1 MPAVIWFILII
12 MTNISD
18 TDGLSRAKRLE
29 RFESSVVLPVLE
41 ERFPVLLAHV
51 LCGSEFSSYYHW
63 QPLMVWLDMVRFH
76 DFDDAGQIYHVLR
89 EWRKRLEYAC
99 LEGPSL
105 GLLKDISGQ
114 IDLHIRPVQVAVG
127 EQPEDESVRR
137 RFHLL
142 LQGVVRWL
150 QSRRETYLTEICTFG
165 RMDPSLA
172 LLVAFL
178 HNYAGIV
185 SSFNLRWER
194 LQDFYQKEILK
205 GIARKRKPCS
215 TWLSFEK
222 SPAVNS
228 VLLQR
233 NIYFKAGKDEKV
245 AGYKLLSDMCVTG
258 MKVAGVSI
266 IRVEKKSDRYP
277 EAALGYVTS
286 VLQSTLKDR
295 TARPEP
301 IGLRIHSMLLLLSEG
316 EREVSVW
323 FELNRESQQRWVG
336 MVDEVAKAQEINPDE
351 AAFKI
356 LNDSF
361 LLKVSTSEGDRE
373 VDRFHLRWQ
382 EGIGLRLTFR
392 LDESFPPVCPDKG
405 EGAPA
410 LSLLMNTEAWLFPYS
425 WARRLEVRSV
435 RIHVKVNGLRE
446 FSLYN
451 ELGQVDAR
459 QPFSPFGIQGDKG
472 AWMAFGCYEMALKLV
487 THVELHFRWLHLP
500 VGNGGLE
507 EHYRE
512 YNKGL
517 NNRSFRA
524 RTEFLHNREWKQT
537 SGIEEHYLFCTS
549 SASVPIA
556 ADAVKE
562 ETKIVFEVPEVVLP
576 PLDDITR
583 FRLGEVRSGFYRR
596 VLSAPDIGFG
606 MHEYRRLFAEVMM
619 ENSYRRRKKR
629 PLPEP
634 PLSLQMD
641 AVSLNYIA
649 EEEVQFAVGCHS
661 EIRFSYIRPL
671 SGTVDATPDMSHP
684 ITLADGPDDE
694 GNILIGIADAIGEN
708 IIRLYIGM
716 ELLRREIDHEYLPSV
731 DWYYRDS
738 YRWVKVDPVY
748 VLRDDTGGLMHS
760 GAVIIQ
766 FPFSISLEMT
776 DTEGVFWI
784 CAGIHSNVCNCS
796 VLRSVSLNVAEVAWT
811 TEEETEKSVPGLLS
825 YQRVGLLDTTA
836 AEESETEMKAR
847 LSERIA
853 HRQRPLLP
861 CEYEQ
866 LVLQE
871 FPGLAKVKCLR
882 GIDAKSL
889 NRATVVTLVAIRNRI
904 SKDWPLCTDQLL
916 CRIES
921 FLRPYTSPFA
931 KIDAINPVYEE
942 VTVFC
947 GVSLKEGQQA
957 GEAISDIN
965 RNLCRCI
972 APWNEEQK
980 EPVLG
985 YCFSIRDLISCIKEN
1000 PSVEALHGIKLLQV
1014 IGEEAKFGLKE
1025 YTGEQDE
1032 NQTIAPSVPWGILV
1046 PAVRQ
1051 YVKLVEA
1058 GEWRQDIEFGD
1069 LEVENTFV
1077 IQ

>member
-1 MPAVIWFILII
+1 MEEEV
-12 MTNISD
+12 
-18 TDGLSRAKRLE
+18 GVCLS
-29 RFESSVVLPVLE
+29 
-41 ERFPVLLAHV
+41 
-51 LCGSEFSSYYHW
+51 GN
-63 QPLMVWLDMVRFH
+63 
-76 DFDDAGQIYHVLR
+76 
-89 EWRKRLEYAC
+89 
-99 LEGPSL
+99 SL
-105 GLLKDISGQ
+105 FGTASRYQGQ
-114 IDLHIRPVQVAVG
+114 IDLHIHPVQVALRV
-127 EQPEDESVRR
+127 QPEDKSVRR

-142 LQGVVRWL
+142 LQDVVRWL
-150 QSRRETYLTEICTFG
+150 QSRKEIYLMEICTSG

-178 HNYAGIV
+178 YNYVGIV
-185 SSFNLRWER
+185 SPFNQRWER
-194 LQDFYQKEILK
+194 LQDFYLKDILK
-205 GIARKRKPCS
+205 GIARKRKPLS

-222 SPAVNS
+222 SPAVTS

-233 NIYFKAGKDEKV
+233 NMYFKGEKDENI

-295 TARPEP
+295 TYRPEP
-301 IGLRIHSMLLLLSEG
+301 IGLRIHSMLLLLGEG

-323 FELNRESQQRWVG
+323 FALNRESQQRWIG
-336 MVDEVAKAQEINPDE
+336 MVDEVAKAQEINFDE
-351 AAFKI
+351 AVFKI

-373 VDRFHLRWQ
+373 VDRFHLRWE
-382 EGIGLRLTFR
+382 EGTGLRLTFR
-392 LDESFPPVCPDKG
+392 LDESFPPVCPEKG
-405 EGAPA
+405 ESVPA

-425 WARRLEVRSV
+425 WACRLEVRSV
-435 RIHVKVNGLRE
+435 RVHVKVNGLRE

-451 ELGQVDAR
+451 ELGQVDLH
-459 QPFSPFGIQGDKG
+459 QPFSPFGAQGDKG
-472 AWMAFGCYEMALKLV
+472 AWVAFGCYEMALKPV

-512 YNKGL
+512 YHKGV

-524 RTEFLHNREWKQT
+524 RTEYLQNREWKRT
-537 SGIEEHYLFCTS
+537 YGIEEHYLFCTS
-549 SASVPIA
+549 SASVPVA

-562 ETKIVFEVPEVVLP
+562 ETKIVFEVPEVVLS

-583 FRLGEVRSGFYRR
+583 FRPGEVRSGFYRL
-596 VLSAPDIGFG
+596 VLSAPDMGFG
-606 MHEYRRLFAEVMM
+606 THEYRRLFAEVMM
-619 ENSYRRRKKR
+619 ENSHRRKKR
-629 PLPEP
+629 SLPEP
-634 PLSLQMD
+634 PLALQMD
-641 AVSLNYIA
+641 AVSLNYTA

-661 EIRFSYIRPL
+661 GIRFSYIRPL
-671 SGTVDATPDMSHP
+671 SGKVDTTPDITHP
-684 ITLADGPDDE
+684 ITLADGPEDE

-716 ELLRREIDHEYLPSV
+716 ELLQREIDHEYLPSV

-738 YRWVKVDPVY
+738 SRWVKVDPVY

-766 FPFSISLEMT
+766 FPFSISPEMT

-784 CAGIHSNVCNCS
+784 CAGIHSNLCNCS
-796 VLRSVSLNVAEVAWT
+796 VLRNVSLNVAEAAWT
-811 TEEETEKSVPGLLS
+811 AEEEMEKSVPGLLS
-825 YQRVGLLDTTA
+825 YRRVGLLDTTA
-836 AEESETEMKAR
+836 SEESETEMKAR

-889 NRATVVTLVAIRNRI
+889 NRTTVVTLVAIRNRI
-904 SKDWPLCTDQLL
+904 SEDWPLCTDRLL
-916 CRIES
+916 CGIEA

-931 KIDAINPVYEE
+931 EIDAINPVYEE

-972 APWNEEQK
+972 APWNEGQK

-985 YCFSIRDLISCIKEN
+985 YSFSIRDLVSCIREN
-1000 PSVEALHGIKLLQV
+1000 PAVEALHGMKLLQV
-1014 IGEEAKFGLKE
+1014 MGEEEKFGLKA
-1025 YTGEQDE
+1025 YTSEQDE
-1032 NQTIAPSVPWGILV
+1032 NQMIAPSVPWGILV

-1051 YVKLVEA
+1051 YVKLIEP

>member
-1 MPAVIWFILII
+1 M
-12 MTNISD
+12 
-18 TDGLSRAKRLE
+18 
-29 RFESSVVLPVLE
+29 
-41 ERFPVLLAHV
+41 
-51 LCGSEFSSYYHW
+51 
-63 QPLMVWLDMVRFH
+63 Q
-76 DFDDAGQIYHVLR
+76 

-99 LEGPSL
+99 LETPSL
-105 GLLKDISGQ
+105 GLLQDIRGQ
-114 IDLHIRPVQVAVG
+114 IDLHIHPVQVALRV
-127 EQPEDESVRR
+127 QPEDKSVWR

-142 LQGVVRWL
+142 LQDVVRWL
-150 QSRRETYLTEICTFG
+150 QSRKEIYLMEICTSG

-178 HNYAGIV
+178 YNYVGIV
-185 SSFNLRWER
+185 SPFNQRWER
-194 LQDFYQKEILK
+194 LQDFYLKDILK
-205 GIARKRKPCS
+205 GIARKRKPLS

-222 SPAVNS
+222 SPAVTS

-233 NIYFKAGKDEKV
+233 NMYFKGEKDENI

-295 TARPEP
+295 TYRPEP
-301 IGLRIHSMLLLLSEG
+301 IGLRIHSMLLLLGEG

-323 FELNRESQQRWVG
+323 FALNRESQQRWIG
-336 MVDEVAKAQEINPDE
+336 MVDEVAKAQEINFDE
-351 AAFKI
+351 AVFKI

-373 VDRFHLRWQ
+373 VDRFHLRWE
-382 EGIGLRLTFR
+382 EGTGLRLTFR
-392 LDESFPPVCPDKG
+392 LDESFPPVCPEKG
-405 EGAPA
+405 ESVPA

-425 WARRLEVRSV
+425 WACRLEVRSV
-435 RIHVKVNGLRE
+435 RVHVKVNGLRE

-451 ELGQVDAR
+451 ELGQVDLH
-459 QPFSPFGIQGDKG
+459 QPFSPFGAQGDKG
-472 AWMAFGCYEMALKLV
+472 AWVAFGCYEMALKPV

-512 YNKGL
+512 YHKGV

-524 RTEFLHNREWKQT
+524 RTEYLQNREWKRT
-537 SGIEEHYLFCTS
+537 YGIEEHYLFCTS
-549 SASVPIA
+549 SASVPVA

-562 ETKIVFEVPEVVLP
+562 ETKIVFEVPEVVLS

-583 FRLGEVRSGFYRR
+583 FRPGEVRSGFYRL
-596 VLSAPDIGFG
+596 VLSAPDMGFG
-606 MHEYRRLFAEVMM
+606 THEYRRLFAEVMM
-619 ENSYRRRKKR
+619 ENSHRRKKR
-629 PLPEP
+629 SLPEP
-634 PLSLQMD
+634 PLALQMD
-641 AVSLNYIA
+641 AVSLNYTA

-661 EIRFSYIRPL
+661 GIRFSYIRPL
-671 SGTVDATPDMSHP
+671 SGKVDTTPDITHP
-684 ITLADGPDDE
+684 ITLADGPEDE

-716 ELLRREIDHEYLPSV
+716 ELLQREIDHEYLPSV

-738 YRWVKVDPVY
+738 SRWVKVDPVY

-766 FPFSISLEMT
+766 FPFSISPEMT

-784 CAGIHSNVCNCS
+784 CAGIHSNLCNCS
-796 VLRSVSLNVAEVAWT
+796 VLRNVSLNVAEAAWT
-811 TEEETEKSVPGLLS
+811 AEEEMEKSVPGLLS
-825 YQRVGLLDTTA
+825 YRRVGLLDTTA
-836 AEESETEMKAR
+836 SEESETEMKAR

-889 NRATVVTLVAIRNRI
+889 NRTTVVTLVAIRNRI
-904 SKDWPLCTDQLL
+904 SEDWPLCTDRLL
-916 CRIES
+916 CGIEA

-931 KIDAINPVYEE
+931 EIDAINPVYEE

-972 APWNEEQK
+972 APWNEGQK

-985 YCFSIRDLISCIKEN
+985 YSFSIRDLVSCIREN
-1000 PSVEALHGIKLLQV
+1000 PAVEALHGMKLLQV
-1014 IGEEAKFGLKE
+1014 MGEEEKFGLKA
-1025 YTGEQDE
+1025 YTSEQDE
-1032 NQTIAPSVPWGILV
+1032 NQMIAPSVPWGILV

-1051 YVKLVEA
+1051 YVKLIEP

>member
-1 MPAVIWFILII
+1 

-18 TDGLSRAKRLE
+18 TDGLSREKRLE
-29 RFESSVVLPVLE
+29 RFESAVVLPVLE
-41 ERFPVLLAHV
+41 ERFPVLLARV
-51 LCGSEFSSYYHW
+51 LCSSEFSSYYHW

-76 DFDDAGQIYHVLR
+76 DFDDAGQIYHVLQ

-99 LEGPSL
+99 LETPSL
-105 GLLKDISGQ
+105 GLLQDIRGQ
-114 IDLHIRPVQVAVG
+114 IDLHIHPVQVALRV
-127 EQPEDESVRR
+127 QPEDKSVWR

-142 LQGVVRWL
+142 LQDVVRWL
-150 QSRRETYLTEICTFG
+150 QSRKEIYLMEICTSG

-178 HNYAGIV
+178 YNYVGIV
-185 SSFNLRWER
+185 SPFNQRWER
-194 LQDFYQKEILK
+194 LQDFYLKDILK
-205 GIARKRKPCS
+205 GIARKRKPLS

-222 SPAVNS
+222 SPAVTS

-233 NIYFKAGKDEKV
+233 NMYFKGEKDENI

-295 TARPEP
+295 TYRPEP
-301 IGLRIHSMLLLLSEG
+301 IGLRIHSMLLLLGEG

-323 FELNRESQQRWVG
+323 FALNRESQQRWIG
-336 MVDEVAKAQEINPDE
+336 MVDEVAKAQEINFDE
-351 AAFKI
+351 AVFKI

-373 VDRFHLRWQ
+373 VDRFHLRWE
-382 EGIGLRLTFR
+382 EGTGLRLTFR
-392 LDESFPPVCPDKG
+392 LDESFPPVCPEKG
-405 EGAPA
+405 ESVPA

-425 WARRLEVRSV
+425 WACRLEVRSV
-435 RIHVKVNGLRE
+435 RVHVKVNGLRE

-451 ELGQVDAR
+451 ELGQVDLH
-459 QPFSPFGIQGDKG
+459 QPFSPFGAQGDKG
-472 AWMAFGCYEMALKLV
+472 AWVAFGCYEMALKPV

-512 YNKGL
+512 YHKGV

-524 RTEFLHNREWKQT
+524 RTEYLQNREWKRT
-537 SGIEEHYLFCTS
+537 YGIEEHYLFCTS
-549 SASVPIA
+549 SASVPVA

-562 ETKIVFEVPEVVLP
+562 ETKIVFEVPEGVLS

-583 FRLGEVRSGFYRR
+583 FRPGEVRSGFYRL
-596 VLSAPDIGFG
+596 VLSAPDMGFG
-606 MHEYRRLFAEVMM
+606 THEYRRLFAEVMM
-619 ENSYRRRKKR
+619 ENSHRRKKR
-629 PLPEP
+629 SLPEP
-634 PLSLQMD
+634 PLALQMD
-641 AVSLNYIA
+641 AVSLNYTA
-649 EEEVQFAVGCHS
+649 EEEVQFAVGYHS
-661 EIRFSYIRPL
+661 GIRFSYIRPL
-671 SGTVDATPDMSHP
+671 SGKVDTTPDITHP
-684 ITLADGPDDE
+684 ITLADGPEDE

-716 ELLRREIDHEYLPSV
+716 ELLQREIDHEYLPSV

-738 YRWVKVDPVY
+738 SRWVKVDPVY

-766 FPFSISLEMT
+766 FPFSISPEMT

-784 CAGIHSNVCNCS
+784 CAGIHSNLCNCS
-796 VLRSVSLNVAEVAWT
+796 VLRNVSLNVAEAAWT
-811 TEEETEKSVPGLLS
+811 AEEEMEKSVPGLLS
-825 YQRVGLLDTTA
+825 YRRVGLLDTTA
-836 AEESETEMKAR
+836 SEESETEMKAR

-889 NRATVVTLVAIRNRI
+889 NRTTVVTLVAIRNRI
-904 SKDWPLCTDQLL
+904 SEDWPLCTDRLL
-916 CRIES
+916 CGIEA

-931 KIDAINPVYEE
+931 EIDAINPVYEE

-972 APWNEEQK
+972 APWNEGQK

-985 YCFSIRDLISCIKEN
+985 YSFSIRDLVSCIREN
-1000 PSVEALHGIKLLQV
+1000 PAVEALHGMKLLQV
-1014 IGEEAKFGLKE
+1014 MGEEEKFGLKA
-1025 YTGEQDE
+1025 YTSEQDE
-1032 NQTIAPSVPWGILV
+1032 NQMIAPSVPWGILV

-1051 YVKLVEA
+1051 YVKLIEP
-1058 GEWRQDIEFGD
+1058 GEWCQDIEFGD

>member
-1 MPAVIWFILII
+1 

-18 TDGLSRAKRLE
+18 TDGLSREKRLE
-29 RFESSVVLPVLE
+29 RFESAVVLPVLE
-41 ERFPVLLAHV
+41 ERFPVLLARV
-51 LCGSEFSSYYHW
+51 LCSSEFSSYYHW

-76 DFDDAGQIYHVLR
+76 DFDDAGQIYHVLQ

-99 LEGPSL
+99 LETPSL
-105 GLLKDISGQ
+105 GLLQDIRGQ
-114 IDLHIRPVQVAVG
+114 IDLHIHPVQVALRV
-127 EQPEDESVRR
+127 QPEDKSVWR

-142 LQGVVRWL
+142 LQDVVRWL
-150 QSRRETYLTEICTFG
+150 QSRKEIYLMEICTSG

-178 HNYAGIV
+178 YNYVGIV
-185 SSFNLRWER
+185 SPFNQRWER
-194 LQDFYQKEILK
+194 LQDFYLKDILK
-205 GIARKRKPCS
+205 GIARKRKPLS

-222 SPAVNS
+222 SPAVTS

-233 NIYFKAGKDEKV
+233 NMYFKGEKDENI

-295 TARPEP
+295 TYRPEP
-301 IGLRIHSMLLLLSEG
+301 IGLRIHSMLLLLGEG

-323 FELNRESQQRWVG
+323 FALNRESQQRWIG
-336 MVDEVAKAQEINPDE
+336 MVDEVAKAQEINFDE
-351 AAFKI
+351 AVFKI

-373 VDRFHLRWQ
+373 VDRFHLRWE
-382 EGIGLRLTFR
+382 EGTGLRLTFR
-392 LDESFPPVCPDKG
+392 LDESFPPVCPEKG
-405 EGAPA
+405 ESVPA

-425 WARRLEVRSV
+425 WACRLEVRSV
-435 RIHVKVNGLRE
+435 RVHVKVNGLRE

-451 ELGQVDAR
+451 ELGQVDLH
-459 QPFSPFGIQGDKG
+459 QPFSPFGAQGDKG
-472 AWMAFGCYEMALKLV
+472 AWVAFGCYEMALKPV

-512 YNKGL
+512 SHKGV

-524 RTEFLHNREWKQT
+524 RTEYLQNREWKRT
-537 SGIEEHYLFCTS
+537 YGIEEHYLFCTS
-549 SASVPIA
+549 SASVPVA

-562 ETKIVFEVPEVVLP
+562 ETKIVFEVPEVVLS

-583 FRLGEVRSGFYRR
+583 FRPGEVRSGFYRL
-596 VLSAPDIGFG
+596 VLSAPDMGFG
-606 MHEYRRLFAEVMM
+606 THEYRRLFAEVMM
-619 ENSYRRRKKR
+619 ENSHRRKKR
-629 PLPEP
+629 SLPEP
-634 PLSLQMD
+634 PLALQMD
-641 AVSLNYIA
+641 AVSLNYTA
-649 EEEVQFAVGCHS
+649 EEEVQFAVGYHS
-661 EIRFSYIRPL
+661 GIRFSYIRPL
-671 SGTVDATPDMSHP
+671 SGKVDTTPDITHP
-684 ITLADGPDDE
+684 ITLADGPEDE

-716 ELLRREIDHEYLPSV
+716 ELLQREIDHEYLPSV

-738 YRWVKVDPVY
+738 SRWVKVDPVY

-766 FPFSISLEMT
+766 FPFSISPEMT

-784 CAGIHSNVCNCS
+784 CAGIHSNLCNCS
-796 VLRSVSLNVAEVAWT
+796 VLRNVSLNVAEAAWT
-811 TEEETEKSVPGLLS
+811 AEEEMEKSVPGLLS
-825 YQRVGLLDTTA
+825 YRRVGLLDTTA
-836 AEESETEMKAR
+836 SEESETEMKAR

-889 NRATVVTLVAIRNRI
+889 NRTTVVTLVAIRNRI
-904 SKDWPLCTDQLL
+904 SEDWPLCTDRLL
-916 CRIES
+916 CGIEA

-931 KIDAINPVYEE
+931 EIDAINPVYEE

-972 APWNEEQK
+972 APWNEGQK

-985 YCFSIRDLISCIKEN
+985 YSFSIRDLVSCIREN
-1000 PSVEALHGIKLLQV
+1000 PAVEALHGMKLLQV
-1014 IGEEAKFGLKE
+1014 MGEEEKFGLKA
-1025 YTGEQDE
+1025 YTSEQDE
-1032 NQTIAPSVPWGILV
+1032 NQMIAPSVPWGILV

-1051 YVKLVEA
+1051 YVKLIEP
-1058 GEWRQDIEFGD
+1058 GEWCQDIEFGD

>member
-1 MPAVIWFILII
+1 

-18 TDGLSRAKRLE
+18 TDGLSREKRLE
-29 RFESSVVLPVLE
+29 RFESAVVLPVLE
-41 ERFPVLLAHV
+41 ERFPVLLARV
-51 LCGSEFSSYYHW
+51 LCSSEFSSYYHW

-76 DFDDAGQIYHVLR
+76 DFDDAGQIYHVLQ

-99 LEGPSL
+99 LETPSL
-105 GLLKDISGQ
+105 GLLQDIRGQ
-114 IDLHIRPVQVAVG
+114 IDLHIHPVQVALRV
-127 EQPEDESVRR
+127 QPEDKSVWR

-142 LQGVVRWL
+142 LQDVVRWL
-150 QSRRETYLTEICTFG
+150 QSRKEIYLMEICTSG

-178 HNYAGIV
+178 YNYVGIV
-185 SSFNLRWER
+185 SPFNQRWER
-194 LQDFYQKEILK
+194 LQDFYLKDILK
-205 GIARKRKPCS
+205 GIARKRKPLS

-222 SPAVNS
+222 SPAVTS

-233 NIYFKAGKDEKV
+233 NMYFKGEKDENI

-295 TARPEP
+295 TYRPEP
-301 IGLRIHSMLLLLSEG
+301 IGLRIHSMLLLLGEG

-323 FELNRESQQRWVG
+323 FALNRESQQRWIG
-336 MVDEVAKAQEINPDE
+336 MVDEVAKAQEINFDE
-351 AAFKI
+351 AVFKI

-373 VDRFHLRWQ
+373 VDRFHLRWE
-382 EGIGLRLTFR
+382 EGTGLRLTFR
-392 LDESFPPVCPDKG
+392 LDESFPPVCPEKG
-405 EGAPA
+405 ESVPA

-425 WARRLEVRSV
+425 WACRLEVRSV
-435 RIHVKVNGLRE
+435 RVHVKVNGLRE

-451 ELGQVDAR
+451 ELGQVDLH
-459 QPFSPFGIQGDKG
+459 QPFSPFGAQGDKG
-472 AWMAFGCYEMALKLV
+472 AWVAFGCYEMALKPV

-512 YNKGL
+512 YHKGV

-524 RTEFLHNREWKQT
+524 RTEYLQNREWKRT
-537 SGIEEHYLFCTS
+537 YGIEEHYLFCTS
-549 SASVPIA
+549 SASVPVA

-562 ETKIVFEVPEVVLP
+562 ETKIVFEVPEVVLS

-583 FRLGEVRSGFYRR
+583 FRPGEVRSGFYRL
-596 VLSAPDIGFG
+596 VLSAPDMGFG
-606 MHEYRRLFAEVMM
+606 THEYRRLFAEVMM
-619 ENSYRRRKKR
+619 ENSHRRKKR
-629 PLPEP
+629 SLPEP
-634 PLSLQMD
+634 PLALQMD
-641 AVSLNYIA
+641 AVSLNYTA
-649 EEEVQFAVGCHS
+649 EEEVQFAVGYHS
-661 EIRFSYIRPL
+661 GIRFSYIRPL
-671 SGTVDATPDMSHP
+671 SGKVDTTPDITHP
-684 ITLADGPDDE
+684 ITLADGPEDE

-716 ELLRREIDHEYLPSV
+716 ELLQREIDHEYLPSV

-738 YRWVKVDPVY
+738 SRWVKVDPVY

-766 FPFSISLEMT
+766 FPFSISPEMT

-784 CAGIHSNVCNCS
+784 CAGIHSNLCNCS
-796 VLRSVSLNVAEVAWT
+796 VLRNVSLNVAEAAWT
-811 TEEETEKSVPGLLS
+811 AEEEMEKSVPGLLS
-825 YQRVGLLDTTA
+825 YRRVGLLDTTA
-836 AEESETEMKAR
+836 SEESETEMKAR

-889 NRATVVTLVAIRNRI
+889 NRTTVVTLVAIRNRI
-904 SKDWPLCTDQLL
+904 SEDWPLCTDRLL
-916 CRIES
+916 CGIEA

-931 KIDAINPVYEE
+931 EIDAINPVYEE

-972 APWNEEQK
+972 APWNEGQK

-985 YCFSIRDLISCIKEN
+985 YSFSIRDLVSCIREN
-1000 PSVEALHGIKLLQV
+1000 PAVEALHGMKLLQV
-1014 IGEEAKFGLKE
+1014 MGEEEKFGLKA
-1025 YTGEQDE
+1025 YTSEQDE
-1032 NQTIAPSVPWGILV
+1032 NQMIAPSVPWGILV
-1046 PAVRQ
+1046 PAERQ
-1051 YVKLVEA
+1051 YVKLIEP
-1058 GEWRQDIEFGD
+1058 GEWCQDIEFGD

>member
-1 MPAVIWFILII
+1 

-18 TDGLSRAKRLE
+18 TDGLSREKRLE
-29 RFESSVVLPVLE
+29 RFESAVVLPVLE
-41 ERFPVLLAHV
+41 ERFPVLLARV
-51 LCGSEFSSYYHW
+51 LCSSEFSSYYHW
-63 QPLMVWLDMVRFH
+63 QTLMVWLDMVRFH
-76 DFDDAGQIYHVLR
+76 DFDDAGQIYHVLQ

-99 LEGPSL
+99 LETPSL
-105 GLLKDISGQ
+105 GLLQDIRGQ
-114 IDLHIRPVQVAVG
+114 IDLHIHPVQVALRV
-127 EQPEDESVRR
+127 QPEDKSVWR

-142 LQGVVRWL
+142 LQDVVRWL
-150 QSRRETYLTEICTFG
+150 QSRKEIYLMEICTSG

-178 HNYAGIV
+178 YNYVGIV
-185 SSFNLRWER
+185 SPFNQRWER
-194 LQDFYQKEILK
+194 LQDFYLKDILK
-205 GIARKRKPCS
+205 GIARKRKPLS

-222 SPAVNS
+222 SPAVTS

-233 NIYFKAGKDEKV
+233 NMYFKGEKDENI

-295 TARPEP
+295 TYRPEP
-301 IGLRIHSMLLLLSEG
+301 IGLRIHSMLLLLGEG

-323 FELNRESQQRWVG
+323 FALNRESQQRWIG
-336 MVDEVAKAQEINPDE
+336 MVDEVAKAQEINFDQ
-351 AAFKI
+351 AVFKI

-373 VDRFHLRWQ
+373 VDRFHLRWE
-382 EGIGLRLTFR
+382 EGTGLRLTFR
-392 LDESFPPVCPDKG
+392 LDESFPPVCPEKG
-405 EGAPA
+405 ESVPA

-425 WARRLEVRSV
+425 WACRLEVRSV
-435 RIHVKVNGLRE
+435 RVHVKVNGLRE

-451 ELGQVDAR
+451 ELGQVDLH
-459 QPFSPFGIQGDKG
+459 QPFSPFGAQGDKG
-472 AWMAFGCYEMALKLV
+472 AWVAFGCYEMALKPV

-512 YNKGL
+512 YHKGV

-524 RTEFLHNREWKQT
+524 RTEYLQNREWKRT
-537 SGIEEHYLFCTS
+537 YGIEEHYLFCTS
-549 SASVPIA
+549 SASVPVA

-562 ETKIVFEVPEVVLP
+562 ETKIVFEVPEVVLS

-583 FRLGEVRSGFYRR
+583 FRPGEVRSGFYRL
-596 VLSAPDIGFG
+596 VLSAPDMGFG
-606 MHEYRRLFAEVMM
+606 THEYRRLFAEVMM
-619 ENSYRRRKKR
+619 ENSHRRKKR
-629 PLPEP
+629 SLPEP
-634 PLSLQMD
+634 PLALQMD
-641 AVSLNYIA
+641 AVSLNYTA
-649 EEEVQFAVGCHS
+649 EEEVQFAVGYHS
-661 EIRFSYIRPL
+661 GIRFSYIRPL
-671 SGTVDATPDMSHP
+671 SGKVDTTPDITHP
-684 ITLADGPDDE
+684 ITLADGPEDE

-716 ELLRREIDHEYLPSV
+716 ELLQREIDHEYLPSV

-738 YRWVKVDPVY
+738 SRWVKVDPVY

-766 FPFSISLEMT
+766 FPFSISPEMT

-784 CAGIHSNVCNCS
+784 CAGIHSNLCNCS
-796 VLRSVSLNVAEVAWT
+796 VLRNVSLNVAEAAWT
-811 TEEETEKSVPGLLS
+811 AEEEMEKSVPGLLS
-825 YQRVGLLDTTA
+825 YRRVGLLDTTA
-836 AEESETEMKAR
+836 SEESETEMKAR

-889 NRATVVTLVAIRNRI
+889 NRTTVVTLVAIRNRI
-904 SKDWPLCTDQLL
+904 SEDWPLCTDRLL
-916 CRIES
+916 CGIEA

-931 KIDAINPVYEE
+931 EIDAINPVYEE

-972 APWNEEQK
+972 APWNEGQK
-980 EPVLG
+980 DPVLG
-985 YCFSIRDLISCIKEN
+985 YSFSIRDLVSCIREN
-1000 PSVEALHGIKLLQV
+1000 PAVEALHGMKLLQV
-1014 IGEEAKFGLKE
+1014 MGEEEKFGLKA
-1025 YTGEQDE
+1025 YTSEQDE
-1032 NQTIAPSVPWGILV
+1032 NQMIAPSVPWGILV

-1051 YVKLVEA
+1051 YVKLIEP

>member
-1 MPAVIWFILII
+1 

-18 TDGLSRAKRLE
+18 TDGLSREKRLE
-29 RFESSVVLPVLE
+29 RFESAVVLPVLE
-41 ERFPVLLAHV
+41 ERFPVLLARV
-51 LCGSEFSSYYHW
+51 LCSSEFSSYYHW

-76 DFDDAGQIYHVLR
+76 DFDDAGQIYHVLQ

-99 LEGPSL
+99 LETPSL
-105 GLLKDISGQ
+105 GLLQDIRGQ
-114 IDLHIRPVQVAVG
+114 IDLHIHPVQVALRV
-127 EQPEDESVRR
+127 QPEDKSVRR

-142 LQGVVRWL
+142 LQDVVRWL
-150 QSRRETYLTEICTFG
+150 QSRKEIYLMEICTSG

-178 HNYAGIV
+178 YNYVGIV
-185 SSFNLRWER
+185 SPFNQRWER
-194 LQDFYQKEILK
+194 LQDFYLKDILK
-205 GIARKRKPCS
+205 GIARKRKPLS

-222 SPAVNS
+222 SPAVTS

-233 NIYFKAGKDEKV
+233 NMYFKGEKDENI
-245 AGYKLLSDMCVTG
+245 AGDKLLSDMCVTG

-295 TARPEP
+295 TYRPEP
-301 IGLRIHSMLLLLSEG
+301 IGLRIHSMLLLLGEG

-323 FELNRESQQRWVG
+323 FALNRESQQRWIG
-336 MVDEVAKAQEINPDE
+336 MVDEVAKAQEINFDE
-351 AAFKI
+351 AVFKI

-373 VDRFHLRWQ
+373 VDRFHLRWE
-382 EGIGLRLTFR
+382 EGTGLRLTFR
-392 LDESFPPVCPDKG
+392 LDESFPPVCPEKG
-405 EGAPA
+405 ESVPA

-425 WARRLEVRSV
+425 WACRLEVRSV
-435 RIHVKVNGLRE
+435 RVHVKVNGLRE

-451 ELGQVDAR
+451 ELGQVDLH
-459 QPFSPFGIQGDKG
+459 QPFSPFGAQGDKG
-472 AWMAFGCYEMALKLV
+472 AWVAFGCYEMALKPV

-512 YNKGL
+512 YHKGV

-524 RTEFLHNREWKQT
+524 RTEYLQNREWKRT
-537 SGIEEHYLFCTS
+537 YGIEEHYLFCTS
-549 SASVPIA
+549 SASVPVA

-562 ETKIVFEVPEVVLP
+562 ETKIVFEVPEVVLS

-583 FRLGEVRSGFYRR
+583 FRPGEVRSGFYRL
-596 VLSAPDIGFG
+596 VLSAPDMGFG
-606 MHEYRRLFAEVMM
+606 THEYRRLFAEVMM
-619 ENSYRRRKKR
+619 ENSHRRKKR
-629 PLPEP
+629 SLPEP
-634 PLSLQMD
+634 PLALQMD
-641 AVSLNYIA
+641 AVSLNYTA

-661 EIRFSYIRPL
+661 GIRFSYIRPL
-671 SGTVDATPDMSHP
+671 SGKVDTTPDITHP
-684 ITLADGPDDE
+684 ITLADGPEDE

-716 ELLRREIDHEYLPSV
+716 ELLQREIDHEYLPSV

-738 YRWVKVDPVY
+738 SRWVKVDPVY

-766 FPFSISLEMT
+766 FPFSISPEMT

-784 CAGIHSNVCNCS
+784 CAGIHSNLCNCS
-796 VLRSVSLNVAEVAWT
+796 VLRNVSLNVAEAAWT
-811 TEEETEKSVPGLLS
+811 AEEEMEKSVPGLLS
-825 YQRVGLLDTTA
+825 YRRVGLLDTTA
-836 AEESETEMKAR
+836 SEESETEMKAR

-889 NRATVVTLVAIRNRI
+889 NRTTVVTLVAIRNRI
-904 SKDWPLCTDQLL
+904 SEDWPLCTDRLL
-916 CRIES
+916 CGIEA

-931 KIDAINPVYEE
+931 EIDAINPVYEE

-972 APWNEEQK
+972 APWNEGQK

-985 YCFSIRDLISCIKEN
+985 YSFSIRDLVSCIREN
-1000 PSVEALHGIKLLQV
+1000 PAVEALHGMKLLQV
-1014 IGEEAKFGLKE
+1014 MGEEEKFGLKA
-1025 YTGEQDE
+1025 YTSEQDE
-1032 NQTIAPSVPWGILV
+1032 NQMIAPSVPWGILV

-1051 YVKLVEA
+1051 YVKLIEP

>member
-1 MPAVIWFILII
+1 
-12 MTNISD
+12 
-18 TDGLSRAKRLE
+18 
-29 RFESSVVLPVLE
+29 
-41 ERFPVLLAHV
+41 
-51 LCGSEFSSYYHW
+51 
-63 QPLMVWLDMVRFH
+63 MVRFH
-76 DFDDAGQIYHVLR
+76 DFDDAGQIYHVLQ

-99 LEGPSL
+99 LETPSL
-105 GLLKDISGQ
+105 GLLQDIRGQ
-114 IDLHIRPVQVAVG
+114 IDLHIHPVQVALRV
-127 EQPEDESVRR
+127 QPEDKSVWR

-142 LQGVVRWL
+142 LQDVVRWL
-150 QSRRETYLTEICTFG
+150 QSRKEIYLMEICTSG

-178 HNYAGIV
+178 YNYVGIV
-185 SSFNLRWER
+185 SPFNQRWER
-194 LQDFYQKEILK
+194 LQDFYLKDILK
-205 GIARKRKPCS
+205 GIARKRKPLS

-222 SPAVNS
+222 SPAVTS

-233 NIYFKAGKDEKV
+233 NMYFKGEKDENI

-295 TARPEP
+295 TYRPEP
-301 IGLRIHSMLLLLSEG
+301 IGLRIHSMLLLLGEG

-323 FELNRESQQRWVG
+323 FALNRESQQRWIG
-336 MVDEVAKAQEINPDE
+336 MVDEVAKAQEINFDE
-351 AAFKI
+351 AVFKI

-373 VDRFHLRWQ
+373 VDRFHLRWE
-382 EGIGLRLTFR
+382 EGTGLRLTFR
-392 LDESFPPVCPDKG
+392 LDESFPPVCPEKG
-405 EGAPA
+405 ESVPA

-425 WARRLEVRSV
+425 WACRLEVRSV
-435 RIHVKVNGLRE
+435 RVHVKVNGLRE

-451 ELGQVDAR
+451 ELGQVDLH
-459 QPFSPFGIQGDKG
+459 QPFSPFGAQGDKG
-472 AWMAFGCYEMALKLV
+472 AWVAFGCYEMALKPV

-512 YNKGL
+512 YHKGV

-524 RTEFLHNREWKQT
+524 RTEYLQNREWKRT
-537 SGIEEHYLFCTS
+537 YGIEEHYLFCTS
-549 SASVPIA
+549 SASVPVA

-562 ETKIVFEVPEVVLP
+562 ETKIVFEVPEVVLS

-583 FRLGEVRSGFYRR
+583 FRPGEVRSGFYRL
-596 VLSAPDIGFG
+596 VLSAPDMGFG
-606 MHEYRRLFAEVMM
+606 THEYRRLFAEVMM
-619 ENSYRRRKKR
+619 ENSHRRKKR
-629 PLPEP
+629 SLPEP
-634 PLSLQMD
+634 PLALQMD
-641 AVSLNYIA
+641 AVSLNYTA
-649 EEEVQFAVGCHS
+649 EEEVQFAVGYHS
-661 EIRFSYIRPL
+661 GIRFSYIRPL
-671 SGTVDATPDMSHP
+671 SGKVDTTPDITHP
-684 ITLADGPDDE
+684 ITLADGPEDE

-716 ELLRREIDHEYLPSV
+716 ELLQREIDHEYLPSV

-738 YRWVKVDPVY
+738 SRWVKVDPVY

-766 FPFSISLEMT
+766 FPFSISPEMT

-784 CAGIHSNVCNCS
+784 CAGIHSNLCNCS
-796 VLRSVSLNVAEVAWT
+796 VLRNVSLNVAEAAWT
-811 TEEETEKSVPGLLS
+811 AEEEMEKSVPGLLS
-825 YQRVGLLDTTA
+825 YRRVGLLDTTA
-836 AEESETEMKAR
+836 SEESETEMKAR

-889 NRATVVTLVAIRNRI
+889 NRTTVVTLVAIRNRI
-904 SKDWPLCTDQLL
+904 SEDWPLCTDRLL
-916 CRIES
+916 CGIEA

-931 KIDAINPVYEE
+931 EIDAINPVYEE

-972 APWNEEQK
+972 APWNEGQK

-985 YCFSIRDLISCIKEN
+985 YSFSIRDLVSCIREN
-1000 PSVEALHGIKLLQV
+1000 PAVEALHGMKLLQV
-1014 IGEEAKFGLKE
+1014 MGEEEKFGLKA
-1025 YTGEQDE
+1025 YTSEQDE
-1032 NQTIAPSVPWGILV
+1032 NQMIAPSVPWGILV

-1051 YVKLVEA
+1051 YVKLIEP
-1058 GEWRQDIEFGD
+1058 GEWCQDIEFGD